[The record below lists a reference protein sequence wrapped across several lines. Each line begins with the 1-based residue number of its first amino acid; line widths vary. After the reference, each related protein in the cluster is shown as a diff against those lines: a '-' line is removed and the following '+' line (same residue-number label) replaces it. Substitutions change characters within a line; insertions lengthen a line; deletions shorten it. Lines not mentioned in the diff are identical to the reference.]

1 MPLSA
6 SSFQNFHNHELVFLY
21 IEKVK
26 ASLNVKNI
34 SHYTSKEELV
44 HYVFNPALV
53 GGNLADTITFENFVT
68 LWFMPVNILIT
79 FIIES
84 ILGWILVKITRAPK
98 NLEENLGNLPIIIIP
113 AICKDKGSPFRDP
126 DVCYKYGMTYSS
138 LSICKDKDSSYFGSL
153 ATRVIK
159 HYKLNQRMPLIYVKL
174 YTYQIWL
181 EKRYVGSR
189 HTLEWLNTAGRNVKT
204 GLIASVIISIG
215 SNTYIGKIKN

>member
-1 MPLSA
+1 MHL
-6 SSFQNFHNHELVFLY
+6 ELL
-21 IEKVK
+21 KC
-26 ASLNVKNI
+26 
-34 SHYTSKEELV
+34 LV

-98 NLEENLGNLPIIIIP
+98 NLEGLIIGVYSAENLGNLPIIIIP

-138 LSICKDKDSSYFGSL
+138 LSICKDKD
-153 ATRVIK
+153 
-159 HYKLNQRMPLIYVKL
+159 
-174 YTYQIWL
+174 
-181 EKRYVGSR
+181 
-189 HTLEWLNTAGRNVKT
+189 
-204 GLIASVIISIG
+204 
-215 SNTYIGKIKN
+215 